1 MMRNWLKVGA
11 VIVAVTVTVACGKSE
26 EEKKT
31 EQAAA
36 DLQKAAEALGRAGA
50 AQGISAAAKALEGVA
65 AGLGGGDGKTVDPV
79 SFESLQSAL
88 PSMSGW
94 EMEKPKGERMT
105 SPFPFSQ
112 TETSYKKGDSDIHVK
127 VVDTG
132 FAQLLIAPWSVMLAS
147 GFNHESSDGYEKAT
161 TVGSNPAF
169 ETWKKESKR
178 GDLNILVGKRFMV
191 SIEGTALADT
201 KVLQDFAAKM
211 DLDKL
216 AAAK

>member
-1 MMRNWLKVGA
+1 MRNGIKIGA
-11 VIVAVTVTVACGKSE
+11 VIAALSVAVACGKSDE
-26 EEKKT
+26 QKKT

-65 AGLGGGDGKTVDPV
+65 NGLGGGDGKTVDPMPID
-79 SFESLQSAL
+79 SLQAVL
-88 PSMSGW
+88 PSVSGW

-112 TETSYKKGDSDIHVK
+112 TETSYKKGDSNIQVK

-132 FAQLLIAPWSVMLAS
+132 FAQLLIAPWSIMLAS

-161 TVGSNPAF
+161 TVGGNPAF

>member
-1 MMRNWLKVGA
+1 MRNRLKVGA
-11 VIVAVTVTVACGKSE
+11 AIAALIATVACGKSE

-31 EQAAA
+31 EQAVA
-36 DLQKAAEALGRAGA
+36 DLKKAAEAVGRAGA
-50 AQGISAAAKALEGVA
+50 AQGISEAARALEGVA
-65 AGLGGGDGKTVDPV
+65 NALGGGDGKTVEPMPID
-79 SFESLQSAL
+79 SLQAAL
-88 PSMSGW
+88 PSISGW
-94 EMEKPKGERMT
+94 EMDKPRGERMT

-112 TETSYKKGDSDIHVK
+112 AETTYKKGDSDIQVK

-132 FAQLLIAPWSVMLAS
+132 FAQLLIAPWSIMLAS
-147 GFNHESSDGYEKAT
+147 GYSHESSDGYEKAT
-161 TVGSNPAF
+161 TVGSHPAF

-178 GDLNILVGKRFMV
+178 GDLNVLVGKRFMV

-201 KVLQDFAAKM
+201 KALHDVAAKM